1 MFAERRYYLE
11 KNKQVDKEV
20 LIRLKKGDYAAFEEL
35 YWIYNRRLYNFVLS
49 VLFDKSLAEDI
60 TQTCFLKIWENRK
73 NIDEE
78 KGFTSYLHTIAK
90 NLVYRETERMLLK
103 NQFLAA
109 LQERQQK
116 TDNTTQETID
126 AHLLQ
131 EHINVLIEKLPP
143 TRKEIF
149 IMNKLQGLSNKEIAE
164 KLSIS
169 EKTVETQVYRSIQ
182 FLKKHFKD
190 YFILLGLL
198 FLASSV

>member
-1 MFAERRYYLE
+1 ME
-11 KNKQVDKEV
+11 KNRQVDKEV
-20 LIRLKKGDYAAFEEL
+20 LIRLRKGDYAAFEEL

-90 NLVYRETERMLLK
+90 NLVYRETERELLK
-103 NQFLAA
+103 NRFLAV
-109 LQERQQK
+109 LQEKQQRS
-116 TDNTTQETID
+116 DNTTEETID
-126 AHLLQ
+126 ARLLQ
-131 EHINVLIEKLPP
+131 EHLNELIEKLPP
-143 TRKEIF
+143 ARKEIF
-149 IMNKLQGLSNKEIAE
+149 IMSKLQGLSNREIAE
-164 KLSIS
+164 KMSVS

-182 FLKKHFKD
+182 FLKEHFKD

-198 FLASSV
+198 FLVSGI

>member
-1 MFAERRYYLE
+1 MEI
-11 KNKQVDKEV
+11 NKHVDKEV

-49 VLFDKSLAEDI
+49 ILFDKSLAEDI

-90 NLVYRETERMLLK
+90 NLVYRETERGLLK
-103 NQFLAA
+103 NRFLTV
-109 LQERQQK
+109 LQERQQR

-131 EHINVLIEKLPP
+131 EHINELIEKLPP
-143 TRKEIF
+143 SRKEIF
-149 IMNKLQGLSNKEIAE
+149 IMSKLQGLSHKEIAE

-169 EKTVETQVYRSIQ
+169 EKTVETQVYRSVQ

-190 YFILLGLL
+190 YFILIGLL
-198 FLASSV
+198 FLISSI

>member
-1 MFAERRYYLE
+1 VER
-11 KNKQVDKEV
+11 NKQADKEV

-60 TQTCFLKIWENRK
+60 TQTCFLKIWENRAT
-73 NIDEE
+73 IDEE

-90 NLVYRETERMLLK
+90 NLVYRETERQLLK
-103 NQFLAA
+103 NRFLTV
-109 LQERQQK
+109 LQERQQN

-126 AHLLQ
+126 ARLLQ
-131 EHINVLIEKLPP
+131 EHIEELIEKLPP
-143 TRKEIF
+143 SRKEIF
-149 IMNKLQGLSNKEIAE
+149 IMSKLQGLSNKEIAE

-198 FLASSV
+198 FLASGI

>member
-1 MFAERRYYLE
+1 VGI
-11 KNKQVDKEV
+11 NKQVDKDV
-20 LIRLKKGDYAAFEEL
+20 LIRLKKGDHAAFEDL

-49 VLFDKSLAEDI
+49 ILFDKSLAEDI
-60 TQTCFLKIWENRK
+60 TQTCFLKIWENRE

-78 KGFTSYLHTIAK
+78 KSFTSYLHTIAK
-90 NLVYRETERMLLK
+90 NLVYRETERELLK
-103 NQFLAA
+103 SRFLAV

-116 TDNTTQETID
+116 TDNTIQETID

-131 EHINVLIEKLPP
+131 EHINELIEKLPP
-143 TRKEIF
+143 ARKEIF

-182 FLKKHFKD
+182 FLKTYFKD

-198 FLASSV
+198 FLASNI

>member
-60 TQTCFLKIWENRK
+60 TQTCFLQIWENRK

-103 NQFLAA
+103 NNFLAA

-143 TRKEIF
+143 SRKEIF

>member
-1 MFAERRYYLE
+1 ME
-11 KNKQVDKEV
+11 KSKQVDKEV

-60 TQTCFLKIWENRK
+60 TQTCFLKIWENRAT
-73 NIDEE
+73 IDEE

-90 NLVYRETERMLLK
+90 NLVYRETERELLK
-103 NQFLAA
+103 NRFLTV
-109 LQERQQK
+109 LREREQG
-116 TDNTTQETID
+116 TDNSTQETID

-131 EHINVLIEKLPP
+131 EHINELIEKLPP
-143 TRKEIF
+143 ARKEVF
-149 IMNKLQGLSNKEIAE
+149 IMSRLQGLTNKEIAE

-190 YFILLGLL
+190 YFVLLALL
-198 FLASSV
+198 YLATSL

>member
-1 MFAERRYYLE
+1 MDR
-11 KNKQVDKEV
+11 NKHIDKET

-35 YWIYNRRLYNFVLS
+35 YWIYNRRLNNFILS

-90 NLVYRETERMLLK
+90 NLVYRETERELLK
-103 NQFLAA
+103 NRFLTM
-109 LQERQQK
+109 LQEKGQNP
-116 TDNTTQETID
+116 DNTTQDTID
-126 AHLLQ
+126 ANLLQ
-131 EHINVLIEKLPP
+131 EHINQLIEKLPP
-143 TRKEIF
+143 ARKEIF

-182 FLKKHFKD
+182 FLKKYFKD
-190 YFILLGLL
+190 YFILVGLL
-198 FLASSV
+198 FLSSHT